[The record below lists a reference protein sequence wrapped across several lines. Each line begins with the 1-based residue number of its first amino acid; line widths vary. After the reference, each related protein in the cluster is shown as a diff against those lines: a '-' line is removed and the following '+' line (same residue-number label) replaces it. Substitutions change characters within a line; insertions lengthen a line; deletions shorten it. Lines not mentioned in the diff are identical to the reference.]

1 MIMPDAST
9 VPVPRSL
16 SADSRPTTARPTTAD
31 LYPSDTIVSQAT
43 PPGASGVA
51 LVRISGP
58 QSLDY
63 IRQLCNQPLAD
74 HPRHAFLA
82 TLTTPDT
89 DAVIDDALVTYF
101 KGPASFTGED
111 VVEISTHGGYVTPR
125 MVVQACLGLGARQAN
140 PGEFS
145 LRAYLNGKLDLPSA
159 EALHEQITSLSR
171 RGQQAAS
178 DNLHG
183 QLSRLLDGLRGQLR
197 HLLATLEHEL
207 DFSEDEIESTTQA
220 QIQATLEEA
229 LTSLKRLLETAPY
242 GRILREGCRIVIAG
256 APNAGKSSLF
266 NALSGRE
273 RAIVTDI
280 PGTTRDSLEN
290 WIDMDGFPVCLID
303 TAGLHEGGDRLER
316 LGIER
321 SEEALEGADL
331 VLFLDPDDPTI
342 ALNISPSASKTIIYV
357 KSKSDLPGQ
366 GSAPEGVVS
375 CSVVNEDGLDALH
388 QALIEALQAYL
399 PADDGPVVASDRQRA
414 AIESALSSLTI
425 ARDGMLAGQPLDL
438 LTGEVR
444 LAVDQLAEIM
454 GETTRQD
461 VLQDI
466 FAQFCVGK

>member
-1 MIMPDAST
+1 MIMPEAST
-9 VPVPRSL
+9 IPAPRGL
-16 SADSRPTTARPTTAD
+16 SADSGPATTGHTSAN
-31 LYPSDTIVSQAT
+31 LYPNDTIVSQAT

-58 QSLDY
+58 RSLDY
-63 IRQLCNQPLAD
+63 IGQLCNPPLAE

-82 TLTTPDT
+82 ALTAPRTGT
-89 DAVIDDALVTYF
+89 VIDDALVTYF

-111 VVEISTHGGYVTPR
+111 VVEIGTHGGYVTPR
-125 MVVQACLGLGARQAN
+125 LVVQACLGLGARQAN

-145 LRAYLNGKLDLPSA
+145 LRAYLNGKLDLPAA

-178 DNLHG
+178 GNLHG
-183 QLSRLLDGLRGQLR
+183 QLSKLLDALRQQLR

-207 DFSEDEIESTTQA
+207 DFSEDEIESTTQQ

-229 LTSLKRLLETAPY
+229 LANLRRLLATAPY
-242 GRILREGCRIVIAG
+242 GRILRDGCRIVIAG

-280 PGTTRDSLEN
+280 PGTTRDSLES

-331 VLFLDPDDPTI
+331 VLLLDPDDPTT
-342 ALNISPSASKTIIYV
+342 APISFTSAEKTVIYV
-357 KSKSDLPGQ
+357 KSKSDLPSRGP
-366 GSAPEGVVS
+366 APEGVIN
-375 CSVVNEDGLDALH
+375 CSVVKEGGLDALH
-388 QALIEALQAYL
+388 QALIEALQGYI
-399 PADDGPVVASDRQRA
+399 PATDGPVVTSDRQRA
-414 AIESALSSLTI
+414 AIESALSSLII

-461 VLQDI
+461 VLQEI
-466 FAQFCVGK
+466 CAQFCVGT